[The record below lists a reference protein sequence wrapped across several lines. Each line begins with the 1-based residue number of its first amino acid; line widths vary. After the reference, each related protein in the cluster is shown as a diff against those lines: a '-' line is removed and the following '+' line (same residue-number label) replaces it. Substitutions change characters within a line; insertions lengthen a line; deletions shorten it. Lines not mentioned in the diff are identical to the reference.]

1 MFKSNTLPLVRKL
14 FYSLNTKRKIEFFT
28 LIFLNIISSC
38 IEAIAIS
45 ASYPFLSL
53 LQSPG
58 SLENPSNF
66 LVLIFKV
73 IGLDYQFRSIILFF
87 MASILISSFLKF
99 IVVAFNSIYA
109 NILAYDFSL
118 ASFGSSLNQNYKF
131 FLSNPISG
139 LVNRN
144 IKGIEGTLTVI
155 YALLQII
162 TSAFLIL
169 ITVSF
174 LIFLNP
180 KLTTSIFLFIALIY
194 TLIFGSFK
202 NFMTRASNIIY
213 QSNSFKIKTVQEAYR
228 YFKNIIL
235 DKTGYIF
242 LKSYKDNEYQLR
254 RIQALQQIITQ
265 CPKIIIENSILIL
278 LGLTA
283 LIVVPR
289 TNLNFAFL
297 ALLGTYA
304 LGFQRLLPIAQSMYL
319 AFSDIKKF
327 GADLKDV
334 LQLSINKDESNFINN
349 FINDP
354 IEINEISVNNIYFS
368 HIRSKD
374 YLIKNIKFTLKPGD
388 YLGISGKSGTG
399 KSTLLDI
406 ILGFLT
412 PIKGNIIVNGINIHL
427 PESKKYLLKWQNSI
441 SYVPQSPLIF
451 NDTIKRNLIINGN
464 NNSITSDKE
473 IYEILEIVQLK
484 DFIQTLPYKIDTIL
498 GDDGNTISGGQ
509 KQRIAIARALLKKA
523 KILVLDE
530 STSGLDAQTER
541 KLLKNI
547 ISKFPNLIIIFV
559 SHNPNVFQFANVLIN
574 LDKSKID

>member
-1 MFKSNTLPLVRKL
+1 MIKSNTLPLVKKL
-14 FYSLNTKRKIEFFT
+14 FYSLDAKRKIQFCI

-58 SLENPSNF
+58 SIDNSNKF
-66 LVLIFKV
+66 LGYIFKI
-73 IGLDYQFRSIILFF
+73 IGIDYQFRSIVIFF
-87 MASILISSFLKF
+87 MGSILISSLLKF
-99 IVVAFNSIYA
+99 IVLALNAIYA

-118 ASFGSSLNQNYKF
+118 ASFGYSLNQNYKF
-131 FLSNPISG
+131 FLSNPISN

-162 TSAFLIL
+162 TSTFLIL

-180 KLTTSIFLFIALIY
+180 KLTIGIFVFIAFIY

-213 QSNSFKIKTVQEAYR
+213 ENNSFKIKTVQEAYR
-228 YFKNIIL
+228 YYKNIIL
-235 DKTGYIF
+235 DKTGFIF
-242 LKSYKDNEYQLR
+242 FKSYKDNEYQLR
-254 RIQALQQIITQ
+254 RIQAQQQIIIQ
-265 CPKIIIENSILIL
+265 CPKIVIENSILIL

-283 LIVVPR
+283 LIIAPI
-289 TNLNFAFL
+289 NNSNFAYL

-327 GADLKDV
+327 SADLKDV
-334 LQLSINKDESNFINN
+334 LRLPIKKDNSNIITINT
-349 FINDP
+349 NDQ
-354 IEINEISVNNIYFS
+354 IEIKKVHINHVNFS
-368 HIRSKD
+368 HTRSKED
-374 YLIKNIKFTLKPGD
+374 LIKNVEFSLKSGD

-412 PIKGNIIVNGINIHL
+412 PSKGSVLVNGINIHL

-441 SYVPQSPLIF
+441 SYVPQSPLIL

-464 NNSITSDKE
+464 KNSITSDKE

-484 DFIQTLPYKIDTIL
+484 EFIEGLPYKINTIL

-523 KILVLDE
+523 KILILDE
-530 STSGLDAQTER
+530 STSGLDSQTER
-541 KLLKNI
+541 NLLKNI
-547 ISKFPNLIIIFV
+547 ISRFPKLIIIFV
-559 SHNPNVFQFANVLIN
+559 SHNPNVFEFANVLIN
-574 LDKSKID
+574 LDKIKN

>member
-1 MFKSNTLPLVRKL
+1 MFKSKTLPLIRKL
-14 FYSLNTKRKIEFFT
+14 FYSLDKKRKLQFFS

-38 IEAIAIS
+38 MEAIAIS

-58 SLENPSNF
+58 SIDNPSNF
-66 LVLIFKV
+66 LGPFFKI
-73 IGLDYQFRSIILFF
+73 IGIDYQYRPIIIFF
-87 MASILISSFLKF
+87 MGSILISSFLKF
-99 IVVAFNSIYA
+99 IVITFNAIYA

-118 ASFGSSLNQNYKF
+118 ASFGSSLDQNYKF
-131 FLSNPISG
+131 FLSNPISS

-155 YALLQII
+155 YGLLQTITALFLIII
-162 TSAFLIL
+162 TI
-169 ITVSF
+169 SF

-180 KLTTSIFLFIALIY
+180 KLTTSIFLFITLIY
-194 TLIFGSFK
+194 TLIFGSLK

-213 QSNSFKIKTVQEAYR
+213 ESNSFKIKTVQEAYR

-235 DKTGYIF
+235 DRTGYIF
-242 LKSYKDNEYQLR
+242 LKSYKNNEYQLR
-254 RIQALQQIITQ
+254 RIQALQQIIVQT
-265 CPKIIIENSILIL
+265 PKIIIENSILIL

-283 LIVVPR
+283 LIIIPR
-289 TNLNFAFL
+289 NNVNFSFL

-319 AFSDIKKF
+319 SLSDIKRY
-327 GADLKDV
+327 GADLTDV
-334 LQLSINKDESNFINN
+334 LQLSINKNELNLDKYNT
-349 FINDP
+349 NDQ
-354 IEINEISVNNIYFS
+354 IDIDNISVFNINFS
-368 HIRSKD
+368 HTRSKD
-374 YLIKNIKFTLKPGD
+374 DLIKNINFTLKAGD
-388 YLGISGKSGTG
+388 YLGISGKSGAG

-406 ILGFLT
+406 LLGFLT
-412 PIKGNIIVNGINIHL
+412 PTKGKVLVNGINIHL

-451 NDTIKRNLIINGN
+451 NDTIKRNLVISGYK
-464 NNSITSDKE
+464 NSIKSDKE
-473 IYEILEIVQLK
+473 IYEILEIVELK
-484 DFIQTLPYKIDTIL
+484 EFIQLLPYKLNTIL

-530 STSGLDAQTER
+530 STSGLDPQTER

-547 ISKFPNLIIIFV
+547 ISRFPNLIIIFV
-559 SHNPNVFQFANVLIN
+559 SHNPNVFEFANNLIN
-574 LDKSKID
+574 LDKS